1 MRLAS
6 HLRSALPLALPLALA
21 LSLAACGGGPDA
33 SHPDAHSLEAQA
45 QAGYDV
51 LKDKDDPQ
59 PLIDL
64 YQRYPK
70 TTAGRK
76 ALFVGVDKYSTQ
88 AEKLA
93 KACKDTEARDI
104 LTTIAGLSADETS
117 IDSKVDA
124 LKEKVEKYRRKCRLD
139 ALEASLEAA
148 KKDMDW
154 PKVFEVIDDEEL
166 AKDIDSKTIGRKRDD
181 VKKAWLAAIDKTLG
195 DIVKRRSAALVVDEH
210 RKGWLASIDPKNYPE
225 DLRED
230 LQARAAKIKGVM
242 LVFDKLEGGSIIDP
256 PERHWTFG
264 DVKVRLATA
273 PETEGTQLFQGLP
286 FMVVAQGKVGTEM
299 MFAVGKPE
307 GDEMARLA
315 SITFLVPQKHAKS
328 WDTRMLVP
336 ETIAGARVFAPISA
350 GNKELG
356 AFDVI
361 EEKDGFVF
369 ATPIG
374 KTNKVKFKRAELRG
388 FYLPVGTK
396 VKVSLNYAWKKGEV
410 TVETTEGDDV
420 AVRVNGDAVPTKVA
434 DLRVDRDALP
444 KIPTD

>member
-6 HLRSALPLALPLALA
+6 HLSSAFPFVFPLALA
-21 LSLAACGGGPDA
+21 LAACGGGPDP
-33 SHPDAHSLEAQA
+33 SHPDPASLEAQA
-45 QAGYDV
+45 QAGYDL

-70 TTAGRK
+70 TAAGRK

-93 KACKDTEARDI
+93 KACKDAEARNI

-124 LKEKVEKYRRKCRLD
+124 LKEKVEKYKRKCRLD

-154 PKVFEVIDDEEL
+154 PKVFEVLDDEEL
-166 AKDIDSKTIGRKRDD
+166 AKDIDAKTIGRKRED
-181 VKKAWLAAIDKTLG
+181 VKKVWLAALDKTLA
-195 DIVKRRSAALVVDEH
+195 DIVKRRSASLVIDEH
-210 RKGWLASIDPKNYPE
+210 RKGWLASIDPQSYPE

-230 LQARAAKIKGVM
+230 VQARAAKVKGVM
-242 LVFDKLEGGSIIDP
+242 LVFDKLEGGSLIDP

-286 FMVVAQGKVGTEM
+286 FMVVAQGKVGSEM

-307 GDEMARLA
+307 GDELTRLA

-336 ETIAGARVFAPISA
+336 ETIAGARVFAPISP

-369 ATPIG
+369 ATPVG

-388 FYLPVGTK
+388 FYLSVGTK
-396 VKVSLNYAWKKGEV
+396 VKISLNYAWKKGEV

-420 AVRVNGDAVPTKVA
+420 SVRVNGDAVPTKIV

>member
-1 MRLAS
+1 MRFTFPASSLA
-6 HLRSALPLALPLALA
+6 ALPCALA
-21 LSLAACGGGPDA
+21 LSLFACGGGPDPK
-33 SHPDAHSLEAQA
+33 SPDAASLEAQA
-45 QAGYDV
+45 QAGYERA
-51 LKDKDDPQ
+51 KDKEDAQ
-59 PLIDL
+59 PLLDV

-76 ALFVGVDKYSTQ
+76 ALFVGVDKLSVQ

-93 KACKDTEARDI
+93 KACKDGEARDI
-104 LTTIAGLSADETS
+104 LTTIAGLSAEETS

-124 LKEKVEKYRRKCRLD
+124 LKEKVEKYKRKCRLD
-139 ALEASLEAA
+139 ALDAA
-148 KKDMDW
+148 IDAARKDLDW
-154 PKVFEVIDDEEL
+154 PKAFEAIDDEDL
-166 AKDIDSKTIGRKRDD
+166 AKDIDGKTIGRKRDD

-195 DIVKRRSAALVVDEH
+195 DIVKRRSAALVIDDH
-210 RKGWLASIDPKNYPE
+210 RKGWLATIDPQSYPE
-225 DLRED
+225 DLRDEV
-230 LQARAAKIKGVM
+230 QARAAKIKGVM
-242 LVFDKLEGGSIIDP
+242 LVFDKLEGGSLIDP
-256 PERHWTFG
+256 PERYWTFG

-286 FMVVAQGKVGTEM
+286 FMVVAQGKVGAEM

-307 GDEMARLA
+307 GDELTRLA
-315 SITFLVPQKHAKS
+315 SIQFLVPQKHSKS

-369 ATPIG
+369 ATPVG
-374 KTNKVKFKRAELRG
+374 KTNKLKFKRAELRG

-396 VKVSLNYAWKKGEV
+396 VKVSRNYAWKKGEV
-410 TVETTEGDDV
+410 TVETTDGDDV
-420 AVRVNGDAVPTKVA
+420 SVRVNGDAVPTKVA
-434 DLRVDRDALP
+434 DLRVDREALP
-444 KIPTD
+444 KIPND